1 MVSEH
6 VLVTGGAGFVG
17 SFLVDELIARGHS
30 VRIFDSL
37 EVQVHGPDGR
47 PPAYLNPDA
56 EFIRGDVRDREALK
70 KAIED
75 VDVVFHFA
83 AKVGVGQSMY
93 QISEYTEANTLG
105 GANLLDII
113 AKEKHRIRKVIVAS
127 SMSVYGEGA
136 YSCKECGAVHPK
148 LRSLEQLRARE
159 WEVRCPRCEFPVG
172 PVPTPETKPL
182 FPTSIYAITKRDHE
196 EMFLNTGLA
205 YSIPTVALRYFNI
218 YGPRQALSNPY
229 TGAAAI
235 FCGRLLN
242 QKAPVIFEDGLQSR
256 DFIHVSDI
264 IQANLLAMEKC
275 EADYDVFNVGTG
287 RQTTILEVAEVLMKQ
302 LVPELNIQPKIEHA
316 YRQGD
321 IRHCFADITKIQ
333 ERLGFVPRI
342 RFADGVDDLVRW
354 VRDRQASDTFDIA
367 HLELKKRGLVT

>member
-1 MVSEH
+1 MSEC

-37 EVQVHGPDGR
+37 EAQVHGAERGR
-47 PPAYLNPDA
+47 PGYLHPGA
-56 EFIRGDVRDREALK
+56 HFIEGDVRDREALK
-70 KAIED
+70 KAIQG
-75 VDVVFHFA
+75 VDVIFHLA

-93 QISEYTEANTLG
+93 EIIEYAEVNTVG

-136 YSCKECGAVHPK
+136 YSCKECGDVHPK
-148 LRSLEQLRARE
+148 LRPLEQLRARE
-159 WEVRCPRCEFPVG
+159 WEARCPRCELPVD

-196 EMFLNTGLA
+196 EMFLSTGLA

-242 QKAPVIFEDGLQSR
+242 KKTPVIFEDGLQSR

-264 IQANLLAMEKC
+264 IQASLLAMEKHD
-275 EADYDVFNVGTG
+275 ADYDVFNVGTG
-287 RQTTILEVAEVLMKQ
+287 RQTTILEVAEVLMKK
-302 LVPELNIQPKIEHA
+302 LAPELHIQPKIERA
-316 YRQGD
+316 FRQGD

-342 RFADGVDDLVRW
+342 HFADGIDDLSRW
-354 VRDRQASDTFDIA
+354 VRDRQASDTFDLA
-367 HLELKKRGLVT
+367 HLDLKKRGLLT

>member
-1 MVSEH
+1 MSEC
-6 VLVTGGAGFVG
+6 VLVTGGAGFIG
-17 SFLVDELIARGHS
+17 SFLVDELIARGYS

-37 EVQVHGPDGR
+37 EVQEQRVEMLR
-47 PPAYLNPDA
+47 PGYLNPGA
-56 EFIRGDVRDREALK
+56 HFIAGDVRDREALK
-70 KAIED
+70 KAIQG
-75 VDVVFHFA
+75 VDVVFHLA

-93 QISEYTEANTLG
+93 EIIEYAEVNTLG

-159 WEVRCPRCEFPVG
+159 WEARCPRCELPVG

-196 EMFLNTGLA
+196 EMFLSTGLA
-205 YSIPTVALRYFNI
+205 YGIPTVALRYFNI

-242 QKAPVIFEDGLQSR
+242 QKAPVIFEDGIQSR

-264 IQANLLAMEKC
+264 IQANLLAMEKHD
-275 EADYDVFNVGTG
+275 ADYDVFNVGTG

-302 LVPELNIQPKIEHA
+302 LVPELTIQPKIEHA
-316 YRQGD
+316 FRQGD

-342 RFADGVDDLVRW
+342 HFADGVDDLVRW
-354 VRDRQASDTFDIA
+354 VRDRQASDTFDLA
-367 HLELKKRGLVT
+367 HLELKKRGLVM

>member
-1 MVSEH
+1 MSEC
-6 VLVTGGAGFVG
+6 VLVTGGAGFIG

-37 EVQVHGPDGR
+37 EVQVHGVGR
-47 PPAYLNPDA
+47 RRPGYLNPGA
-56 EFIRGDVRDREALK
+56 HFIEGDVRDREALK
-70 KAIED
+70 KAVQG
-75 VDVVFHFA
+75 VDVIFHLA
-83 AKVGVGQSMY
+83 AKVGVSQSMY
-93 QISEYTEANTLG
+93 EIIEYAEVNTLG

-136 YSCKECGAVHPK
+136 YSCKECGTVHPK

-159 WEVRCPRCEFPVG
+159 WEARCPRCELPVG

-182 FPTSIYAITKRDHE
+182 SPASIYAITKRDHE
-196 EMFLNTGLA
+196 EMFLSAGLA

-264 IQANLLAMEKC
+264 IQANLLAMEKHD
-275 EADYDVFNVGTG
+275 ADYDVFNVGTG

-302 LVPELNIQPKIEHA
+302 LAPELNIQPKIEHA
-316 YRQGD
+316 FRQGD

-333 ERLGFVPRI
+333 ERLDFVPRI
-342 RFADGVDDLVRW
+342 QFADGLDDLVLW
-354 VRDRQASDTFDIA
+354 VRDRQARDTFDRA
-367 HLELKKRGLVT
+367 HLELKKRGLIT

>member
-1 MVSEH
+1 MSEC
-6 VLVTGGAGFVG
+6 VLVTGGAGFIG
-17 SFLVDELIARGHS
+17 SFLVDELIARGYS

-37 EVQVHGPDGR
+37 EVQVHGVERRR
-47 PPAYLNPDA
+47 PGYLNPGA
-56 EFIRGDVRDREALK
+56 HFIAGDVRDREALK
-70 KAIED
+70 KAIQG
-75 VDVVFHFA
+75 VDVVFHLA

-93 QISEYTEANTLG
+93 EIIEYAEVNTLG

-159 WEVRCPRCEFPVG
+159 WEARCPRCELPVG

-196 EMFLNTGLA
+196 EMFLSTGLA
-205 YSIPTVALRYFNI
+205 YGIPTVALRYFNI

-264 IQANLLAMEKC
+264 IQANLLAMEKHD
-275 EADYDVFNVGTG
+275 ADYDVFNVGTG

-302 LVPELNIQPKIEHA
+302 LVPELTIQPKIEHA
-316 YRQGD
+316 FRQGD

-342 RFADGVDDLVRW
+342 HFADGVDDLVRW
-354 VRDRQASDTFDIA
+354 VRDRQASDTFDLA
-367 HLELKKRGLVT
+367 HLELKKRGLVM